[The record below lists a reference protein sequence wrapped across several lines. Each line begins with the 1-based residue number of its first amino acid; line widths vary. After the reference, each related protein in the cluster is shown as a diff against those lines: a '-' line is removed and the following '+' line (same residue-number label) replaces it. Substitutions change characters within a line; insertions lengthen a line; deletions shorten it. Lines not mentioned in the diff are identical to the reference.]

1 MRAKQSEGKH
11 RGKTDSLSGQANI
24 KEKKIFTQKVFIQIS
39 KTYGYTPILSNE
51 KILYFSDKCIKNVLT
66 FKEKPQYQCRVS
78 QKNTQKLLNILR
90 G

>member
-1 MRAKQSEGKH
+1 M
-11 RGKTDSLSGQANI
+11 
-24 KEKKIFTQKVFIQIS
+24 FTQKTFVKIA

-51 KILYFSDKCIKNVLT
+51 KIIYLGKLKINNILT
-66 FKEKPQYQCRVS
+66 FKERPQYKCNVS